1 MDLRIG
7 CQLEAGR
14 RSESYIYIYIMC
26 GYKQKLPVFDVVPE
40 LKNVPYIYLYLLKYY
55 KSVKNLVKFTEEKK
69 YFFTLK
75 NIVEV

>member
-1 MDLRIG
+1 
-7 CQLEAGR
+7 
-14 RSESYIYIYIMC
+14 MC